1 MRSAGFVLAHIRR
14 AGMSKAMAS
23 HSHKKECQVVSEIV
37 PSCWLVATWETALG
51 ASCWA
56 VLREQAYSAL
66 LHAAVKCGETDLAVD
81 LYGQMGREG
90 MPRDRSIYVTLI
102 EMFVKLGRV
111 SDALSALADLHTLGD
126 PPDTHLY
133 NLVLVAATK
142 MGPPRFALTVY
153 HRCAAANTIKTQWFS
168 SQPRHLICCRAR
180 LTPRPNRACC

>member
-1 MRSAGFVLAHIRR
+1 MLGV
-14 AGMSKAMAS
+14 
-23 HSHKKECQVVSEIV
+23 
-37 PSCWLVATWETALG
+37 SCWVL
-51 ASCWA
+51 
-56 VLREQAYSAL
+56 LREQAYSAL
-66 LHAAVKCGETDLAVD
+66 LHAAVKCGETDLALD

-111 SDALSALADLHTLGD
+111 SDALSALADLHTLGE

-153 HRCAAANTIKTQWFS
+153 HRYAAASTIKTRWFL
-168 SQPRHLICCRAR
+168 SQPLHLILMQCKAEPTFQQGLR
-180 LTPRPNRACC
+180 LLLTASPLWGF